1 MSTPNNSKNKTLK
14 PLRHYGEY
22 SDFVAW
28 TALPTE
34 LRVPKTQRELAKKF
48 GVGED
53 TLSEWKRRNG
63 FWEGVTEK
71 RKTWGRERTPDVM
84 LALFKRIQRTGSAPE
99 VRLWLEVIEGWQ
111 SKVLAIPDPYA
122 YLHDLTD
129 EELQQRKREALAA
142 LNRS

>member
-1 MSTPNNSKNKTLK
+1 MSTPNNSKNKAQK

-63 FWEGVTEK
+63 FWEEVTDK
-71 RKTWGRERTPDVM
+71 RKAWGRERTPDVM

-99 VRLWLEVIEGWQ
+99 VRLWLEVVEEWQ

-122 YLHDLTD
+122 YLRDLTD

>member
-1 MSTPNNSKNKTLK
+1 MSTPNNSKNKARHS
-14 PLRHYGEY
+14 LRHVGEY

-34 LRVPKTQRELAKKF
+34 LRVPKTQRELSKKF

-53 TLSEWKRRNG
+53 TLSEWKRRSG
-63 FWEGVTEK
+63 FWEEVTEK

-99 VRLWLEVIEGWQ
+99 VRLWLEVVEGWQ
-111 SKVLAIPDPYA
+111 SKLLEVPNPYA

-129 EELQQRKREALAA
+129 EELQLRKQAALAA
-142 LNRS
+142 LNRG